1 MQLLQSSGCPDSAP
15 GGRSVGA
22 PAGVGILEKL
32 VDQRPL
38 TALPVITGPP
48 APPPTTSTATKHSH
62 IRVGVRTIDDSLK
75 DPNLENG
82 NRLSRRQQ
90 PSGT

>member
-22 PAGVGILEKL
+22 PAGVGILKKL

-38 TALPVITGPP
+38 AALPVIAGPP
-48 APPPTTSTATKHSH
+48 APPPTTSTATKHGH
-62 IRVGVRTIDDSLK
+62 IRILVRTLDDSLK
-75 DPNLENG
+75 DPNLESG
-82 NRLSRRQQ
+82 IRLSRRRQ

>member
-22 PAGVGILEKL
+22 PVGVGILEKL

-38 TALPVITGPP
+38 AALPVIAGPP
-48 APPPTTSTATKHSH
+48 TPPPTTSTATKHGH
-62 IRVGVRTIDDSLK
+62 IRIVVRTLDDSLK
-75 DPNLENG
+75 DPNRENG
-82 NRLSRRQQ
+82 IRLSRRQQ
-90 PSGT
+90 TSGT